1 MTGILPHLA
10 LIRFKSHPS
19 IAHSGLGEWCRN
31 WLQYWDTEV
40 SLEAGYVGPT
50 LHPTGPIF
58 SSPDSPQL
66 SGMILT
72 VEERCQRAKPALP
85 IYPGK
90 HGESPQENL
99 HLYPRQRFFKRMQYS
114 VIKYSSNRR
123 MDFHMSAFLGSFY
136 SDHSFLNS
144 CLITSSVWQ
153 WMKRLCK
160 YKGCVLSIW
169 KATNIISWGFCF
181 LSLLLKFFQ
190 SIWSGRNFF
199 NFMYVLLLS
208 IFIAVNKVQS

>member
-1 MTGILPHLA
+1 MSFWLTGTLPHLA
-10 LIRFKSHPS
+10 LFLFKSHS
-19 IAHSGLGEWCRN
+19 SRCSLRSGWVVPKLTAILR
-31 WLQYWDTEV
+31 QTV

-72 VEERCQRAKPALP
+72 VGERCQRANHILP
-85 IYPGK
+85 IHPGK

-123 MDFHMSAFLGSFY
+123 MDFHTSAFLGSFH

-144 CLITSSVWQ
+144 CLITPSVWQ
-153 WMKRLCK
+153 WKEWLCK
-160 YKGCVLSIW
+160 YKGCLLSIW
-169 KATNIISWGFCF
+169 KATNNISWGFCF
-181 LSLLLKFFQ
+181 LSLPLNFFSICMEWQKFFLILCMFYYCLF
-190 SIWSGRNFF
+190 S
-199 NFMYVLLLS
+199 
-208 IFIAVNKVQS
+208 

>member
-153 WMKRLCK
+153 WMERLCK
-160 YKGCVLSIW
+160 YKGCVCQSEKPQI
-169 KATNIISWGFCF
+169 
-181 LSLLLKFFQ
+181 LSLGVSASCLCL
-190 SIWSGRNFF
+190 SNFF
-199 NFMYVLLLS
+199 NLYGVTE
-208 IFIAVNKVQS
+208 IFLILCMFYYCLFS